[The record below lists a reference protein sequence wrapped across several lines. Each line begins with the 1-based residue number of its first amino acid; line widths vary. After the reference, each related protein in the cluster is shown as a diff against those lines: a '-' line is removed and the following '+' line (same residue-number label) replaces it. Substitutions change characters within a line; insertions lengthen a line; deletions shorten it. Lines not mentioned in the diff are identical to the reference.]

1 VYTKAAAPSS
11 SRLTLGG
18 TRRCR
23 VPETTMTLVS
33 RAPALVVFDLG
44 GTTIRDNGDVPA
56 AFVEALAAAKLHVE
70 AGEID
75 GWRGASKR
83 EVIRRLVTERRS
95 DLSSEAQETL
105 ASSVYGEFRTV
116 LAARLR
122 QAPDLSIP
130 GVTGAFERLQ
140 AAGIRVALNSGFD
153 RDILDLILSI
163 VAWPSGLLDAIVCGD
178 DVAEGRPAPH
188 MIFRSMALTGVTDA
202 HRVAVVGDTRLDL
215 EAGLN
220 AGARY
225 RIGVLGGAH
234 DRATL
239 ERAPHTHILPSAA
252 AVPDLWQDA
261 GAS

>member
-1 VYTKAAAPSS
+1 
-11 SRLTLGG
+11 
-18 TRRCR
+18 
-23 VPETTMTLVS
+23 MTLAS

-44 GTTIRDNGDVPA
+44 GTTVRDNGDVPA
-56 AFVEALAAAKLHVE
+56 AFVEALAAAKLHVD
-70 AGEID
+70 AAEID

-83 EVIRRLVTERRS
+83 ETIRRLLEQRRP
-95 DLSSEAQETL
+95 DLPPEAQDAL
-105 ASSVYGEFRTV
+105 ASSVYGEFRSA

-122 QAPDLSIP
+122 QANDLSLP
-130 GVTGAFERLQ
+130 GVTRAFQRLK

-153 RDILDLILSI
+153 RDILNLILGI
-163 VAWPSGLLDAIVCGD
+163 VAWPDGLLDAIVCGD
-178 DVAEGRPAPH
+178 DVATGRPAPL

-220 AGARY
+220 AGAGY

-239 ERAPHTHILPSAA
+239 ERAPHTHILSSAA
-252 AVPDLWQDA
+252 AVPDLWKDDGHA
-261 GAS
+261 P